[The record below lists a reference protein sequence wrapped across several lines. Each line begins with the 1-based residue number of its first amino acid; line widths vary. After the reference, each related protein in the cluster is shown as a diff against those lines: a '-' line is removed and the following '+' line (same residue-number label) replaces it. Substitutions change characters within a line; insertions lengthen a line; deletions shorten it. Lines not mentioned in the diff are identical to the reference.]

1 MNTIRKANMATFVSS
16 VFGSQDVGFYHLN
29 ENFLDTFLSDGS
41 RLLKNQAQLFLDLKT
56 QAYIS
61 AVNSGDRSRE
71 EILEDLFPHDL
82 DERLLKRRPGAK
94 QLTPSE
100 ADFVQRARNRRKAL
114 LEEPS
119 TDEAVK
125 SLPEKYI
132 WEDFLRDISTYVAKN
147 FTAIVGVPVSCD
159 LLLLLGEC
167 LPFPDKTRKSP
178 LLARDPD
185 YVATDQKQQIQ
196 GQQARGQRRPNHP
209 QSSHQTPQTSQAQHN
224 ELLGGTRLP
233 AQPSS
238 SRSDAPIGETDAFA
252 QKAARAAN
260 LAIQD
265 WGNSREAEISR
276 QPPHG
281 QKPVEA
287 QAPITPQNPSPNITR
302 EIRYHFENELHPNV
316 PAPPPPHYFQE
327 IQFQAPQ
334 QLERQWEGQMGID
347 QIHESYSNQQLIPNP
362 AQSAPT
368 QVLYERARNAATTKS
383 SPSNRRSGTPSQ
395 RRPWTSDEEN
405 SLMAGLDRV
414 KGPHWSQ
421 ILAMFGPGGTINEV
435 LKDRNQVQ
443 LKDKARN
450 LKLFFLKSG
459 IEVPYYLQFVTGE
472 LKTRA
477 PGQAAKNEAKEKG
490 TSEEDRAHYEGV
502 IALAGGA
509 VQDADQPMTGIE
521 GQNEASQNGVVPTA
535 NMGSSIIPSHQNGA
549 NTSINPNMNNKGS
562 FNKEANEATQ
572 SVVAPAAGDGEL
584 MTPASQRLLQQHQ
597 LPLGYVGTLQANGAD
612 INGTLGRVTQP
623 TSTQLQAAAQRTMAS
638 SSSNVDPSLSV

>member
-1 MNTIRKANMATFVSS
+1 MATFVSS

-71 EILEDLFPHDL
+71 EILEDLFPRDL

-125 SLPEKYI
+125 ALPEKYI

-147 FTAIVGVPVSCD
+147 FEAIAGVLVSCD
-159 LLLLLGEC
+159 SLLLLLGEY
-167 LPFPDKTRKSP
+167 LSLSDKTRKSP
-178 LLARDPD
+178 WLARAPG
-185 YVATDQKQQIQ
+185 YFTPDQKQQSQ

-209 QSSHQTPQTSQAQHN
+209 QSSHQTPQTSQTQHDD
-224 ELLGGTRLP
+224 LVSGMRPP
-233 AQPSS
+233 AHNPSS
-238 SRSDAPIGETDAFA
+238 HNAASTGDTDTFA

-265 WGNSREAEISR
+265 WGNSQEAVISQ
-276 QPPHG
+276 QPPH
-281 QKPVEA
+281 QTLVEA
-287 QAPITPQNPSPNITR
+287 QKPSTSQNPNPHNTR

-316 PAPPPPHYFQE
+316 PAPPPPQYFQE
-327 IQFQAPQ
+327 IQFQPPQ
-334 QLERQWEGQMGID
+334 QLQRQWEGQMGID
-347 QIHESYSNQQLIPNP
+347 QIHQSYSNQQLIPNP

-368 QVLYERARNAATTKS
+368 QVLYERARQAATTKS

-509 VQDADQPMTGIE
+509 VQDADQPMTGIG

-535 NMGSSIIPSHQNGA
+535 NMGSSIIPNSQNSV
-549 NTSINPNMNNKGS
+549 NTSIDPKVNDNRSVNK
-562 FNKEANEATQ
+562 KANDATQ
-572 SVVAPAAGDGEL
+572 SVDAPTDGDGEF

-597 LPLGYVGTLQANGAD
+597 LPLGYVGTLQVNGAAT
-612 INGTLGRVTQP
+612 NGTLGRATQP
-623 TSTQLQAAAQRTMAS
+623 LSTQLQAAAQRNMAS
-638 SSSNVDPSLSV
+638 SLPNVDPSLSV

>member
-1 MNTIRKANMATFVSS
+1 MATFVSS

-41 RLLKNQAQLFLDLKT
+41 RLLKTQAQLFLDLKT

-71 EILEDLFPHDL
+71 EILEDLFPRDL

-132 WEDFLRDISTYVAKN
+132 WEDFLRDISIYVAKN
-147 FTAIVGVPVSCD
+147 FEAIAGIPVSCNS
-159 LLLLLGEC
+159 LLFSGEY
-167 LPFPDKTRKSP
+167 LQLSDKTRKSP
-178 LLARDPD
+178 WLAHAPD
-185 YVATDQKQQIQ
+185 YITTDQKQQIQ
-196 GQQARGQRRPNHP
+196 SQQARGQRRPNHP
-209 QSSHQTPQTSQAQHN
+209 QSPHQTPQTSHTQHDDAMS
-224 ELLGGTRLP
+224 GMRVP
-233 AQPSS
+233 AQPSN
-238 SRSDAPIGETDAFA
+238 SRDDGPIGDTDAFA

-265 WGNSREAEISR
+265 WGNSQEAGIP
-276 QPPHG
+276 QPSPHV
-281 QKPVEA
+281 QTPAEA
-287 QAPITPQNPSPNITR
+287 QAPSTLQNPKPPITR

-316 PAPPPPHYFQE
+316 PAPPPPQYFQE

-334 QLERQWEGQMGID
+334 QLQRQWEGQMGLD
-347 QIHESYSNQQLIPNP
+347 QIHQSYSNQQLIPNP

-535 NMGSSIIPSHQNGA
+535 NMGSSIIPNSQNGA
-549 NTSINPNMNNKGS
+549 NTSIDPKISGKAS
-562 FNKEANEATQ
+562 VNKEANKPTQ
-572 SVVAPAAGDGEL
+572 SVDAPTTSDGEF

-597 LPLGYVGTLQANGAD
+597 LPLEYVGALPVNGLTKNA
-612 INGTLGRVTQP
+612 TLGRATQP
-623 TSTQLQAAAQRTMAS
+623 LSTQLQAAAQRTTAS
-638 SSSNVDPSLSV
+638 SSPNLDPSLSV

>member
-1 MNTIRKANMATFVSS
+1 MNTIKKANMATFVSS

-71 EILEDLFPHDL
+71 EILEDLFPRDL

-100 ADFVQRARNRRKAL
+100 TDFVQRARNRRKAL
-114 LEEPS
+114 LEEPR

-147 FTAIVGVPVSCD
+147 FEAIAGVSVSFD
-159 LLLLLGEC
+159 SPLLLVEY
-167 LPFPDKTRKSP
+167 LPLPDKTRKSP
-178 LLARDPD
+178 WLARAPGHFT
-185 YVATDQKQQIQ
+185 TDQKQQFQ
-196 GQQARGQRRPNHP
+196 AQQTRGQRRPNHP
-209 QSSHQTPQTSQAQHN
+209 HSSHQTPQTSQTQHDD
-224 ELLGGTRLP
+224 LASGIHLP
-233 AQPSS
+233 GQPAS
-238 SRSDAPIGETDAFA
+238 SRKDAPIGDTDAFA

-265 WGNSREAEISR
+265 WGNSQEAEISQ

-281 QKPVEA
+281 QTRVEA
-287 QAPITPQNPSPNITR
+287 QVPSTPHNQNPHTTR

-316 PAPPPPHYFQE
+316 PAPPPPQYLQE

-334 QLERQWEGQMGID
+334 QLQRQWEGQMGID
-347 QIHESYSNQQLIPNP
+347 QIHQSYSNQQLIPNP

-383 SPSNRRSGTPSQ
+383 SPSSRRSGTPSQ
-395 RRPWTSDEEN
+395 RRPWTADEEN

-509 VQDADQPMTGIE
+509 VQDGDQPMTGIE
-521 GQNEASQNGVVPTA
+521 GQNESSQNGVVPTA
-535 NMGSSIIPSHQNGA
+535 NMGSGIIPNSQNGLNA
-549 NTSINPNMNNKGS
+549 SINSNNNEKRS
-562 FNKEANEATQ
+562 VNKEANKATQ
-572 SVVAPAAGDGEL
+572 SVDAPTGDEGEF

-597 LPLGYVGTLQANGAD
+597 LPLGYVGNLPVNGATM
-612 INGTLGRVTQP
+612 NGTPSRATQP
-623 TSTQLQAAAQRTMAS
+623 LSTQLQAAAQRTMAS

>member
-1 MNTIRKANMATFVSS
+1 M
-16 VFGSQDVGFYHLN
+16 
-29 ENFLDTFLSDGS
+29 
-41 RLLKNQAQLFLDLKT
+41 
-56 QAYIS
+56 
-61 AVNSGDRSRE
+61 
-71 EILEDLFPHDL
+71 
-82 DERLLKRRPGAK
+82 
-94 QLTPSE
+94 
-100 ADFVQRARNRRKAL
+100 
-114 LEEPS
+114 
-119 TDEAVK
+119 
-125 SLPEKYI
+125 
-132 WEDFLRDISTYVAKN
+132 
-147 FTAIVGVPVSCD
+147 
-159 LLLLLGEC
+159 
-167 LPFPDKTRKSP
+167 PDKTRKSP
-178 LLARDPD
+178 WLARAPG
-185 YVATDQKQQIQ
+185 YSTPDQKQQLQ

-209 QSSHQTPQTSQAQHN
+209 QSSHQTPQTSQTQQDD
-224 ELLGGTRLP
+224 LVSGIRP
-233 AQPSS
+233 PVQPPSS
-238 SRSDAPIGETDAFA
+238 HNDAPTGNTDTFA

-265 WGNSREAEISR
+265 WGNRQEAVIPQ

-281 QKPVEA
+281 QTLVESR
-287 QAPITPQNPSPNITR
+287 APSTPHNPDPHITR

-316 PAPPPPHYFQE
+316 PAPPPPQYFQE
-327 IQFQAPQ
+327 IQFQPPQ
-334 QLERQWEGQMGID
+334 QLQRQWEGQMGID
-347 QIHESYSNQQLIPNP
+347 QIHQSYSNQQLIPNP

-368 QVLYERARNAATTKS
+368 QVLYERARQAATTKS
-383 SPSNRRSGTPSQ
+383 SPTNRRSGTPSQ

-509 VQDADQPMTGIE
+509 VQDADQPMAGIG

-535 NMGSSIIPSHQNGA
+535 NMGSNIIPNSQNGV
-549 NTSINPNMNNKGS
+549 NTSIDPNINDNS
-562 FNKEANEATQ
+562 SVDKEANNATK
-572 SVVAPAAGDGEL
+572 SVGAPTDGDGEF

-597 LPLGYVGTLQANGAD
+597 LPHGYIGTLQVNGATM
-612 INGTLGRVTQP
+612 NGALSRATQP
-623 TSTQLQAAAQRTMAS
+623 VSTQLQAAAQRTMVS
-638 SSSNVDPSLSV
+638 SSPNVDPSLSV